1 MKIRNFLS
9 ATLLCLTA
17 ACAVSAAELPIK
29 NGDSIA
35 FLGDS
40 ITYGGWSNPYGYLHL
55 VVSGLKDAG
64 VNVTPIPAGV
74 SGHKSINMNGRV
86 QRDVIAKGPAWMTL
100 SCGVNDVWH
109 GKRGVPLDKFKIEI
123 TELLDKVDKAG
134 IKVMILTATMI
145 TENVNGE
152 FNKNMI
158 PYNNWLR
165 QIAKER
171 GYLLADLSADMIKII
186 TEVKAKEPDRRGYI
200 LTSDGTHMGV
210 DGNKM
215 MARGILRAF
224 GVTEEQIRKTEEN
237 TWRYI
242 PCKSQLITLN
252 TPQIEKLEKICAER
266 GITPDQFIRE
276 CVGKALNISNT
287 GDQK

>member
-1 MKIRNFLS
+1 MLLKKIAVVLCS
-9 ATLLCLTA
+9 ALLLPLA
-17 ACAVSAAELPIK
+17 AGEKILFK
-29 NGDSIA
+29 DGDSVA
-35 FLGDS
+35 FMGDS
-40 ITYGGWSNPYGYLHL
+40 ITNYGWSRPGGYIRLT
-55 VVSGLKDAG
+55 VEALKDAG
-64 VNVTPIPAGV
+64 INISVIPAGV
-74 SGHKSINMNGRV
+74 SANKSTDMHARLK
-86 QRDVIAKGPAWMTL
+86 RSVISKKPVWMTL

-242 PCKSQLITLN
+242 PSKSQLITLN